1 MDMNLYTALKK
12 AAEKFPKKKAVSYE
26 DDNFK
31 FSEVIN
37 KIDRFTELLKTKGIK
52 KGDNVAVLLR
62 NKPELIY
69 SFFACWKIGA
79 ALVPLNFFYTTDELI
94 YILND
99 SRAVILISDDSFG
112 EHFTRIQEEVN
123 NIKEIIS
130 WDNLTLPDA
139 GDDIE
144 EISSEDTAAILYT
157 SGTTGHPKGAILTHK
172 NFLSDVESC
181 RGVVAVNHKD
191 RAICFLPLFHS
202 FALTVCLLLPVLQ
215 GGSVVLVPR
224 ILKGPKF
231 LKLIFKKRITLFVS
245 IPQVYSL
252 FVKVPSLIGRI
263 ALWSVHYF
271 VSGADSL
278 PVPVLSAFEKKF
290 HKNILEGYGLTEAA
304 PVVTFNPPELRK
316 PGYIGKAL
324 PEIEIKIVN
333 SEGKEMPVN
342 EIGEIIIRGGNVMKG
357 YFQYPEATKNALRG
371 GWLYTGDLGFKDEDN
386 YIKIMDRKTDMFVC
400 RGLNVYPREIENV
413 LRDLPQIE
421 EVAVKG
427 QNLKADTT
435 VPVAYIKKQSEI
447 SAPEII
453 AFCRKRL
460 ANYKVPHH
468 INFVEDFPRTATGKI
483 SKKDIT

>member
-1 MDMNLYTALKK
+1 MNLYTALKK
-12 AAEKFPKKKAVSYE
+12 AVEKFPKKTAVFYE
-26 DDNFK
+26 DDSFN
-31 FSEVIN
+31 FSEVLD
-37 KIDRFTELLKTKGIK
+37 KIDRFAKLLKAKGIK
-52 KGDNVAVLLR
+52 KGDNVTVLLR

-79 ALVPLNFFYTTDELI
+79 AMVPLNFFYTTDELI

-99 SRAVILISDDSFG
+99 SRALILISDDSFK
-112 EHFTRIQEEVN
+112 EHFTRITEEAN
-123 NIKEIIS
+123 NIKGIIS
-130 WDNLTLPDA
+130 WDNLTLPDTA
-139 GDDIE
+139 EDGE

-157 SGTTGHPKGAILTHK
+157 SGTTGHPKGAILTHR

-202 FALTVCLLLPVLQ
+202 FALTVCLLLPVLH
-215 GGSVVLVPR
+215 GGSVVLLPR

-231 LKLIFKKRITLFVS
+231 LKLIFKRRITLFVS

-263 ALWSVHYF
+263 ALWSVNYF
-271 VSGADSL
+271 VSGADAL
-278 PVPVLSAFEKKF
+278 PVNVLASFEKKF
-290 HKNILEGYGLTEAA
+290 HKSILEGYGLTEAA

-324 PEIEIKIVN
+324 PGIEIKIVN

-342 EIGEIIIRGGNVMKG
+342 EIGELIIKGDNVMKG
-357 YFQYPEATKNALRG
+357 YFEYPEATKNALRG
-371 GWLYTGDLGFKDEDN
+371 GWLYTGDLGFKDEDD

-413 LRDLPQIE
+413 LRNLPQIE
-421 EVAVKG
+421 EAAVKG
-427 QNLKADTT
+427 QKLKEDTM
-435 VPVAYIKKQSEI
+435 VAVAYIKKQNEI
-447 SAPEII
+447 SSSEII

-468 INFVEDFPRTATGKI
+468 IIFVEDFPRTATGKI
-483 SKKDIT
+483 SKKDIV